1 MGSVVVLNTCLCVVF
16 LSNVSK
22 GGVGEKKGGKEGGGK
37 EGQGEGGKEGGQ
49 GGVAFYGKRSYI
61 TRQKESRLTAKG
73 VPIDGKRSP
82 IATHKRSPLS
92 LKEESRWP
100 PWDSVL
106 KRSPMALYPSADTY
120 LSTCTTRSANTDY

>member
-1 MGSVVVLNTCLCVVF
+1 M
-16 LSNVSK
+16 
-22 GGVGEKKGGKEGGGK
+22 
-37 EGQGEGGKEGGQ
+37 
-49 GGVAFYGKRSYI
+49 
-61 TRQKESRLTAKG
+61 TAKG

-106 KRSPMALYPSADTY
+106 KRSPMAREYWVPTAFDNLDGSLGRVAD
-120 LSTCTTRSANTDY
+120 SDDY